1 MENKTYQ
8 TILKTTNDKG
18 NTIIICYDPLLC
30 NGYNIFIDNNKLVE
44 YNTQFYCD
52 ALVYV
57 YKELHGFEELRVL
70 FKNYGLIED
79 DFIYILDS
87 LERNMDKVIMEH
99 KKGEINI
106 YDYTKK
112 DKTLIFLSANENDY
126 RILNKVVNN
135 TDFDDL
141 YIMSKESFIDN
152 IKDTKDWL
160 EEIDF
165 DIYSHTK
172 IDI

>member
-1 MENKTYQ
+1 MNNKTYQ

-30 NGYNIFIDNNKLVE
+30 NGYNIFIDDNKLVE
-44 YNTQFYCD
+44 HNIQFYCD

-79 DFIYILDS
+79 DFIYILDL
-87 LERNMDKVIMEH
+87 LECGMDKAIIKHE
-99 KKGEINI
+99 KGEIGI

-112 DKTLIFLSANENDY
+112 DKAWIFLSVNKDDY
-126 RILNKVVNN
+126 KILNKVVDN

-141 YIMSKESFIDN
+141 YMESKESLLDS
-152 IKDTKDWL
+152 IKDSKDWL

>member
-1 MENKTYQ
+1 MKNKTYQ

-18 NTIIICYDPLLC
+18 NTIEICYDALSC
-30 NGYNIFIDNNKLVE
+30 DGYKIFIDNNKLVG
-44 YNTQFYCD
+44 YNAKFYCD
-52 ALVYV
+52 VLVYA

-70 FKNYGLIED
+70 FPNYGMVED

-87 LERNMDKVIMEH
+87 LERGMDKVIMGHE
-99 KKGEINI
+99 KGEINI

-112 DKTLIFLSANENDY
+112 DKALIFLSANESDY

-141 YIMSKESFIDN
+141 DIMSKESLIDN

-160 EEIDF
+160 EEIEW
-165 DIYSHTK
+165 DIYSHTS
-172 IDI
+172 IIL

>member
-1 MENKTYQ
+1 MKNKTYQ

-44 YNTQFYCD
+44 YNTQFYRD

-87 LERNMDKVIMEH
+87 LERGMDKAIMKHE
-99 KKGEINI
+99 KSEIDI

-112 DKTLIFLSANENDY
+112 DKAWIFLSVNKDDY
-126 RILNKVVNN
+126 KILNKVVDD

-141 YIMSKESFIDN
+141 YMMSKESLIDN

>member
-1 MENKTYQ
+1 MKKDYQ
-8 TILKTTNDKG
+8 TILKTTNTKG
-18 NTIIICYDPLLC
+18 NIIEVCYDALSC
-30 NGYNIFIDNNKLVE
+30 DGYKIFIDNNKLVG
-44 YNTQFYCD
+44 YNAKFYCD
-52 ALVYV
+52 VLVYV

-87 LERNMDKVIMEH
+87 LESGMDKAIMKHEES
-99 KKGEINI
+99 EIEI

-112 DKTLIFLSANENDY
+112 DKAWIFLSVDKDDY
-126 RILNKVVNN
+126 KILNKAVND

-141 YIMSKESFIDN
+141 YTMSKESLIDN

-165 DIYSHTK
+165 DIYSYTK